1 MKVQHGCRV
10 SKQGALFHT
19 GLRLQIFWCVGVFL
33 VCFCGGLLC
42 CFSGVFVVVFWW
54 CFCDGVW
61 WWCFCWGF
69 WFFGFWCGGAFLGV
83 FLWWCFVLF
92 CGGFGAGV
100 VAVFFGVFLWWC
112 FMFFSVVVLVV
123 VVVVVVVL
131 WGRSASPH
139 AFAAESRVSMQT
151 WRRKDVC
158 GCLADKGRRASLLSN
173 AQNQVKMCADD
184 LPLRKTKSILL
195 ENAFGASSGLEVGL
209 KHAAPPVLL
218 LLLLLLLLWL
228 RGVQRARPKK
238 KKSWRGVGGEGAAL
252 PPQCAGRKAKSTK
265 GRSSNKNQQ
274 K

>member
-1 MKVQHGCRV
+1 M
-10 SKQGALFHT
+10 
-19 GLRLQIFWCVGVFL
+19 
-33 VCFCGGLLC
+33 
-42 CFSGVFVVVFWW
+42 
-54 CFCDGVW
+54 
-61 WWCFCWGF
+61 
-69 WFFGFWCGGAFLGV
+69 
-83 FLWWCFVLF
+83 
-92 CGGFGAGV
+92 
-100 VAVFFGVFLWWC
+100 
-112 FMFFSVVVLVV
+112 
-123 VVVVVVVL
+123 
-131 WGRSASPH
+131 
-139 AFAAESRVSMQT
+139 
-151 WRRKDVC
+151 C

-218 LLLLLLLLWL
+218 LLLLSSSSSSSWLLLLLLLWL

>member
-1 MKVQHGCRV
+1 M
-10 SKQGALFHT
+10 
-19 GLRLQIFWCVGVFL
+19 
-33 VCFCGGLLC
+33 
-42 CFSGVFVVVFWW
+42 
-54 CFCDGVW
+54 
-61 WWCFCWGF
+61 
-69 WFFGFWCGGAFLGV
+69 
-83 FLWWCFVLF
+83 
-92 CGGFGAGV
+92 
-100 VAVFFGVFLWWC
+100 
-112 FMFFSVVVLVV
+112 
-123 VVVVVVVL
+123 
-131 WGRSASPH
+131 
-139 AFAAESRVSMQT
+139 
-151 WRRKDVC
+151 C
-158 GCLADKGRRASLLSN
+158 GCLADTGRRASLLSN

-218 LLLLLLLLWL
+218 VLLLLLLLSLLLLLLWL

>member
-1 MKVQHGCRV
+1 M
-10 SKQGALFHT
+10 
-19 GLRLQIFWCVGVFL
+19 
-33 VCFCGGLLC
+33 
-42 CFSGVFVVVFWW
+42 
-54 CFCDGVW
+54 
-61 WWCFCWGF
+61 
-69 WFFGFWCGGAFLGV
+69 
-83 FLWWCFVLF
+83 
-92 CGGFGAGV
+92 
-100 VAVFFGVFLWWC
+100 
-112 FMFFSVVVLVV
+112 
-123 VVVVVVVL
+123 
-131 WGRSASPH
+131 
-139 AFAAESRVSMQT
+139 
-151 WRRKDVC
+151 C

-218 LLLLLLLLWL
+218 LLLLLLLLLWSSLSSSSSSSSSSLLLLLLWL

-238 KKSWRGVGGEGAAL
+238 EKSWRGVGGEGAAL